1 MSGAQLQ
8 NMPVNLKK
16 KRFKLGTLNYMNFSI
31 LILKFV
37 YGESRKESKHRIKE
51 EKLKRKKM

>member
-1 MSGAQLQ
+1 
-8 NMPVNLKK
+8 MPVNLKKK

-31 LILKFV
+31 LIVKFV